1 MNILWFT
8 WKDRTNPD
16 AGGAEAQSSE
26 HCRRL
31 AADGHHVTVITAN
44 YPGGASF
51 EQIDGYDVIRRG
63 SKYTV
68 FFWAAWNYFFH
79 IKNKRE
85 IDIIIEEI
93 NTAPFM
99 TQWYAYTKKRFL
111 YIYQLSRQ
119 IWFHEISFPMNII
132 GYVLEPIYLF
142 FLKNNR
148 VCTESE
154 STKNDL
160 VRFGF
165 SRKRI
170 YIIPIGINQQ
180 KNLHAHKHTSLQ
192 TKYRAPTILSFGV
205 IRSMKQ
211 TLQQVKAFE
220 IAQKSVPNLRMIICG
235 NASSPYAKRVLE
247 HIRSSTTTRSI
258 SHFGWVSEAK
268 KREVMRRSHLLTVTS
283 VKEGWG
289 MIVTEAAQYQTP
301 AIVYDVDGLRDS
313 VLPDKTGI
321 VCKPNTPLAMAKQMV
336 ALINDDKKLA
346 RLGKNAA
353 THARKFTYN
362 KAYRAFLSV
371 INTQ

>member
-8 WKDRTNPD
+8 WKDRTHPA

-31 AADGHHVTVITAN
+31 AQDGHHVTVVTSS
-44 YPGGASF
+44 YPGAAAQ
-51 EQIDGYDVIRRG
+51 EHIDGYEVLRRG

-99 TQWYAYTKKRFL
+99 TQWYAHTKKRFL

-142 FLKNNR
+142 FLQRNP

-154 STKNDL
+154 STKKDL
-160 VRFGF
+160 IRFGF
-165 SRKRI
+165 SQKSI
-170 YIIPIGINQQ
+170 YVIPIGITPP
-180 KNLHAHKHTSLQ
+180 KRSPTSKPPQ
-192 TKYRAPTILSFGV
+192 RDPKYTAPTILSFGA
-205 IRSMKQ
+205 IRSMKN
-211 TLQQVKAFE
+211 TLDQVKAFE
-220 IAQKSVPNLRMIICG
+220 IAKQTIPRLKLIICG
-235 NASSPYAKRVLE
+235 SLDTKYALRVKR
-247 HIRSSTTTRSI
+247 HIAGSKYARDITCLGRVND
-258 SHFGWVSEAK
+258 GK
-268 KREVMRRSHLLTVTS
+268 KHEVMTRAHLICVTS

-289 MIVTEAAQYQTP
+289 MIVTEAAQHQTP
-301 AIVYDVDGLRDS
+301 AIVYNIDGLRDS
-313 VLPDKTGI
+313 VVPEKTGI
-321 VCKPNTPLAMAKQMV
+321 ICQTNTPTSLAGEIVTLLQNEKRRRIM
-336 ALINDDKKLA
+336 
-346 RLGKNAA
+346 GKNAA
-353 THARKFTYN
+353 THAKKFTYN
-362 KAYRAFLSV
+362 KAYRTFLSV
-371 INTQ
+371 INT